1 MLVTLLIFLAVLGV
15 MVFVH
20 ELGHFLIAKKSGVK
34 VEEFAFGFRPRLW
47 SKTIGETTYA
57 INLIPLGG
65 YVKMFGE
72 SDGKTGPRSY
82 KSQSPASRVAILVAG
97 AAMNLLMAWVI
108 LTILFITG
116 FQPFTPNASRNPFLT
131 ERPTTIIAKIVQ
143 GSPAE
148 LGGFSLDDKIL
159 AVNGQSLENGTG
171 FVEKIRALNGQSA
184 TITIK
189 RGEQTLDLAV
199 TPRVNPPSGQ
209 GAIGVAIASSGQV
222 RTLWYK
228 APVAAFYETGR
239 VIGIS
244 TVGFVKF
251 VKNFVVKQEV
261 SEDVTGIVGV
271 GALTGV
277 TRRMGFDYLAQLVAL
292 ISIGLGVVNL
302 MPILPLDGGHLA
314 VIAYEKVTRRSL
326 TERQFSIFATAG
338 LAFILLMFLVVTLKD
353 FVRFDVI
360 GRLFS

>member
-1 MLVTLLIFLAVLGV
+1 MLVTTLVFLVVLGV

-72 SDGKTGPRSY
+72 SDGKTGPRSF
-82 KSQSPASRVAILVAG
+82 KSKNPASRFAILVAG
-97 AAMNLLMAWVI
+97 STMNLLMAWLI
-108 LTILFITG
+108 FSILFAIG
-116 FQPFTPNASRNPFLT
+116 FQPFVPEASKNPFLT
-131 ERPTTIIAKIVQ
+131 ERPTTIVSKIVY

-148 LGGFSLDDKIL
+148 LSGFWLDDQII
-159 AVNGQSLENGTG
+159 AVNGQHLEDGNG
-171 FVEKIRALNGQSA
+171 FVGRIRDLNGQTA
-184 TITIK
+184 TVTIK
-189 RGEQTLDLAV
+189 RGGKTLDLTV
-199 TPRVNPPSGQ
+199 TPRVNPPPGQ
-209 GAIGVAIASSGQV
+209 GAIGIAIAMSGQV
-222 RTLWYK
+222 KSAWYK
-228 APVAAFYETGR
+228 APMAAVYETGR

-244 TVGFVKF
+244 AVGFVGF
-251 VKNFVVKQEV
+251 VKNFVIKQEV

-277 TRRMGFDYLAQLVAL
+277 ARRMGFDYLVQLVAL

-302 MPILPLDGGHLA
+302 MPILPLDGGHIA
-314 VIAYEKVTRRSL
+314 VLAYERITRRSL
-326 TERQFSIFATAG
+326 TERQFSVFATAG
-338 LAFILLMFLVVTLKD
+338 LAFILLMFVVVTFKD
-353 FVRFDVI
+353 FIRFDVL
-360 GRLFS
+360 GRLF

>member
-1 MLVTLLIFLAVLGV
+1 MIITLIVFLAVLGI

-20 ELGHFLIAKKSGVK
+20 ELGHFLVAKKSGVK

-72 SDGKTGPRSY
+72 ADGQTGPRSF
-82 KSQSPASRVAILVAG
+82 KSQKPATRLAILVAG
-97 AAMNLLMAWVI
+97 ATMNLLMAWII
-108 LTILFITG
+108 LTILFMTG
-116 FQPFTPNASRNPFLT
+116 FQPFTPNASKNPFIS
-131 ERPTTIIAKIVQ
+131 EKPTTVIAKIVP

-148 LGGFSLDDKIL
+148 LGGFRLDDQIL
-159 AVNGQSLENGTG
+159 AVNGQSLDGGAG
-171 FVEKIRALNGQSA
+171 FVEKIRSLKGQMA
-184 TITIK
+184 TVTII
-189 RGEQTLDLAV
+189 RGDTSLDLTV
-199 TPRVNPPSGQ
+199 TPRVNPPPGQ
-209 GAIGVAIASSGQV
+209 GAIGVAIGSSGQV
-222 RTLWYK
+222 KSLWYK
-228 APVAAFYETGR
+228 APVAALYETGR

-244 TVGFVKF
+244 AVGFADF

-277 TRRMGFDYLAQLVAL
+277 ARRMGFDYLAQLVAL

-302 MPILPLDGGHLA
+302 MPILPLDGGH
-314 VIAYEKVTRRSL
+314 IA
-326 TERQFSIFATAG
+326 
-338 LAFILLMFLVVTLKD
+338 
-353 FVRFDVI
+353 
-360 GRLFS
+360 

>member
-1 MLVTLLIFLAVLGV
+1 MLVTFLVFLVVLGV

-20 ELGHFLIAKKSGVK
+20 ELGHFLVAKKSGVK

-47 SKTIGETTYA
+47 SKKIGETTYA

-72 SDGKTGPRSY
+72 SDGKTGPRSF
-82 KSQSPASRVAILVAG
+82 KSKSPSSKVAILVAG
-97 AAMNLLMAWVI
+97 ATMNLLMAWVI
-108 LTILFITG
+108 FTILFITG
-116 FQPFTPNASRNPFLT
+116 FQPFAPNAARNPFLSEKPST
-131 ERPTTIIAKIVQ
+131 VIAKIVH

-148 LGGFSLDDKIL
+148 LSGFWLDDQLL
-159 AVNGQSLENGTG
+159 AVNGQNLEDGTG
-171 FVEKIRALNGQSA
+171 FVEKIRALNGQPA
-184 TITIK
+184 TVTVK
-189 RGEQTLDLAV
+189 RGDLTLDLTV
-199 TPRVNPPSGQ
+199 TPRINPPSGQ
-209 GAIGVAIASSGQV
+209 GAIGVAVGQTGQV
-222 RTLWYK
+222 RSLWYK
-228 APVAAFYETGR
+228 APIAALYETGR

-244 TVGFVKF
+244 AVGFVDF
-251 VKNFVVKQEV
+251 VKNFVIKQEV

-277 TRRMGFDYLAQLVAL
+277 ARRMGFEYLAQLVAL

-302 MPILPLDGGHLA
+302 MPILPLDGGHIA
-314 VIAYEKVTRRSL
+314 VLAYEKVTRRSL